1 MDTVQKVLDDFKM
14 LHPRINYIESINHI
28 DDNIRDNCNPWNI
41 LMCACACTCN
51 NGHTDILKRCISLG
65 ADVNKR
71 DFLNQPPLYLALF
84 YFYTYGP
91 RFSFS
96 TAEILFEAGVS
107 PNIKCEDIP
116 ILFYLHTGTH
126 ITTFL
131 LKHGA
136 LTNEFYKYKEFI
148 KPESHMYFIKV
159 LAKRRWVVVKCIVLV
174 LGIHKRAVVTANHPL
189 RLLERGEFKETD

>member
-14 LHPRINYIESINHI
+14 LNPRINYIESINHI

-41 LMCACACTCN
+41 LMCACN

-71 DFLNQPPLYLALF
+71 DFSGEHPLYLALL

-91 RFSFS
+91 SFSFS
-96 TAEILFEAGVS
+96 TAEILFKAGVS

-116 ILFYLHTGTH
+116 ILFYLHTGTE
-126 ITTFL
+126 ITHFL

-136 LTNEFYKYKEFI
+136 LTNEFHKYKEFI

-159 LAKRRWVVVKCIVLV
+159 LAKRRWVVVKCIVLI

-189 RLLERGEFKETD
+189 RKLERGEFNKSD

>member
-14 LHPRINYIESINHI
+14 LNPRINYIESINHI

-41 LMCACACTCN
+41 LMCACN

-65 ADVNKR
+65 ADVNKLN
-71 DFLNQPPLYLALF
+71 FLNQHPLYLALL

-91 RFSFS
+91 SFSFS
-96 TAEILFEAGVS
+96 TAEILFKAGVS

-116 ILFYLHTGTH
+116 ILFYLHTGTEM
-126 ITTFL
+126 TNFL

-136 LTNEFYKYKEFI
+136 LTNQFYKYKEFI

-159 LAKRRWVVVKCIVLV
+159 LAKRRWVYLKTIVII
-174 LGIHKRAVVTANHPL
+174 LGVHKRAVVTANHPL
-189 RLLERGEFKETD
+189 RKLQRGEFNNSD